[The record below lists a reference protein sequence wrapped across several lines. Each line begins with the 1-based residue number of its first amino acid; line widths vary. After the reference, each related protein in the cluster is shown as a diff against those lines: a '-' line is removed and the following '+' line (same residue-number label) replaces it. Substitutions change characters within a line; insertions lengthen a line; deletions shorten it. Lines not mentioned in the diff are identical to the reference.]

1 MKHIVRILIIMFLG
15 LLVAGCGGSSKSRG
29 VYKKKDS
36 MVNTTQLGKNKYFF
50 SKKYQ
55 RKLSKKKRGRGR
67 R

>member
-1 MKHIVRILIIMFLG
+1 MKHIAKILIVIFLG
-15 LLVAGCGGSSKSRG
+15 LMVAGCGGSSKSRG
-29 VYKKKDS
+29 IYKKKDS

-55 RKLSKKKRGRGR
+55 RKLAKKKRGRGR

>member
-1 MKHIVRILIIMFLG
+1 MKHIVKILIVIFLG
-15 LLVAGCGGSSKSRG
+15 LMVAGCGGSSKSRG
-29 VYKKKDS
+29 IYKKKDT
-36 MVNTTQLGKNKYFF
+36 MINTTQLGKNKYFF